1 VLDDRAA
8 DPDQI
13 EGRPGEDVLVLGET
27 GKEFFLV
34 S

>member
-13 EGRPGEDVLVLGET
+13 EGRPNEDFLFSGET